1 MVINTKMKKGGQ
13 GEKQIGKEMLGKW
26 SKKASKRVVFA
37 PRPKVEG
44 KQHR

>member
-1 MVINTKMKKGGQ
+1 M
-13 GEKQIGKEMLGKW
+13 EKEMLGRW

-37 PRPKVEG
+37 SRPKVEG